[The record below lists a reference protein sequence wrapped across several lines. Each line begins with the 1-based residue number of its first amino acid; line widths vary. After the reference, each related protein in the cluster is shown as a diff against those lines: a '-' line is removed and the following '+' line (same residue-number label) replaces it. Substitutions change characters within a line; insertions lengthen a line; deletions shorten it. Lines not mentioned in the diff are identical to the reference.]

1 MKFCINN
8 KYIKLLSLIS
18 IFAICFSMI
27 SLGSAAK
34 STYYDNPS
42 HSAQERNNTLNY
54 GIPSIVATFAYK
66 DPARIISEDANSM
79 TVLAYPSSY
88 WDDWQFRAYYVK
100 WPKTVWIDQINGD
113 NCQDTTPVT
122 TANIEFN
129 PKGTAEGELTAVW
142 SADWKHDGCDF
153 SAITGFEKETSWTH
167 LSIWKS
173 RGSYPVAA

>member
-8 KYIKLLSLIS
+8 EYIKLLSLIS
-18 IFAICFSMI
+18 IFALCFSVI

-34 STYYDNPS
+34 STYYDNPG
-42 HSAQERNNTLNY
+42 HSDQNNTLNH
-54 GIPSIVATFAYK
+54 GIPSIVATFAYSN
-66 DPARIISEDANSM
+66 PARVIIEDANSM

-88 WDDWQFRAYYVK
+88 WDDWSFKAYYVT
-100 WPKTVWIDQINGD
+100 WPKNVWIDQINGD

-122 TANIEFN
+122 IASIEFN
-129 PKGTAEGELTAVW
+129 NDIPEGELSVVW
-142 SADWKHDGCDF
+142 SADGRHNGCDF